1 MCFIK
6 YLSSLGGRARAL
18 CVRVG
23 EGDDVDSG
31 NDLYTCS
38 HVVVVPRWAAGV
50 SAPLPRLASVDP
62 FALASIELL

>member
-1 MCFIK
+1 M
-6 YLSSLGGRARAL
+6 
-18 CVRVG
+18 RVG
-23 EGDDVDSG
+23 EGDDGDSG